1 MVLTPEAI
9 DKLKGKT
16 ILVVDDENE
25 LREVVSTLFKRA
37 GCEILEA
44 ENGVLARDQIEKSKV
59 DIVITDVRMSGG
71 DGVELLEWIKKRSGK
86 QPVVILVTGFADI
99 SESEALS
106 RGAKAV
112 LAKPFRLQTI
122 VSTVT
127 EAMG

>member
-37 GCEILEA
+37 GCTILEA
-44 ENGVLARDQIEKSKV
+44 ENGILARNQIEKTNV

-71 DGVELLEWIKKRSGK
+71 DGVELLEWIKKRTGH

-122 VSTVT
+122 VTTVT